1 MKDSYLSFIALLLA
15 TSGLSAQESRLVNA
29 EWLQNRMEKEN
40 LVIFHIGREDAYNKE
55 HIVGAVYMQPSEYT
69 YEDDVRVF
77 DLPTDQELKS
87 LFESKG
93 VSNNKDV
100 VIYTPKNWIPLV
112 TRLYFTL
119 DYLGHGH
126 KTYILDGGLVAWK
139 DSNGN
144 ISNEIPKLTKG
155 NFDIEPN
162 MNLLADKEEVLAS
175 IEDERVDIV
184 DCRAQ
189 VYYTAIEATHGARKG
204 RVPGAKTIPYTTLYQ
219 ETDIGAYKFK
229 TLDQI
234 SEIFEGQELK
244 KDQSI
249 VLYCHIGMQLTVVY
263 TAAKLL
269 GYKNVKMYDGS
280 FREWGPDETLPIEV
294 D

>member
-1 MKDSYLSFIALLLA
+1 MKNIYFGFIAIFLLPSA
-15 TSGLSAQESRLVNA
+15 ISAQESRLVDA
-29 EWLQNRMEKEN
+29 EWLQKRMGKGN
-40 LVIFHIGREDAYNKE
+40 LVIFHIGREEDYQKE
-55 HIVGAVYMQPSEYT
+55 HIDGAIYLAPSEYT
-69 YEDDVRVF
+69 YDDDVRVF
-77 DLPTDQELKS
+77 DLPTDEVLKD

-119 DYLGHGH
+119 DYLGHGS

-139 DSNGN
+139 AIDGDVSERAPELVKR
-144 ISNEIPKLTKG
+144 S
-155 NFDIEPN
+155 FDIKPN
-162 MNLLADKEEVLAS
+162 INLLADKQEVLAS
-175 IEDERVDIV
+175 IEDENVDIV

-229 TLDQI
+229 TLDEI
-234 SEIFEGQELK
+234 AEIFESQKLK
-244 KDQSI
+244 KNQDI

-269 GYKNVKMYDGS
+269 GYEKVKMYDGS
-280 FREWGPDETLPIEV
+280 FREWGPDETLPIEI